1 LKCFASLRGA
11 FADDGFVVLDGFY
24 GPEAIFEITAKV
36 TRFLAEILPSLPR
49 ERVQF
54 ENT

>member
-11 FADDGFVVLDGFY
+11 FADDGFVALEGFY
-24 GPEAIFEITAKV
+24 GPEVIFEINAEM